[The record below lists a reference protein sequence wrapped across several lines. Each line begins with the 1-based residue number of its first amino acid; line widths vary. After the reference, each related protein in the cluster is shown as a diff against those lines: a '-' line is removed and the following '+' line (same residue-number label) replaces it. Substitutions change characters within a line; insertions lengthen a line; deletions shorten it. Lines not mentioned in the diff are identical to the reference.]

1 MGGQRAQQGVCVCVS
16 RCVTV
21 QSFLF
26 KFPEAVMVKWGLK
39 RSGFKHIIIQFH
51 YLLLLL
57 ALATENHL
65 QIW

>member
-39 RSGFKHIIIQFH
+39 RSGFKHIISFITCSSCWRWQQRIICK
-51 YLLLLL
+51 YGS
-57 ALATENHL
+57 
-65 QIW
+65 